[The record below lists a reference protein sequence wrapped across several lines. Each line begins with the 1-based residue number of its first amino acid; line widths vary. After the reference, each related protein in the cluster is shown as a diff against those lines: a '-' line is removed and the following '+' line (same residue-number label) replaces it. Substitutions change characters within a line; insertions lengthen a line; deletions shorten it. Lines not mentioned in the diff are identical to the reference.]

1 MDEIA
6 KETTLLP
13 PCYKIQSK
21 KFRKKVFKYL
31 KALVMPYNLINKSN
45 YLSYIHLNQSW
56 FTVVTHSRNSGK
68 WRNLRS
74 RKIL

>member
-31 KALVMPYNLINKSN
+31 KALIMP
-45 YLSYIHLNQSW
+45 
-56 FTVVTHSRNSGK
+56 
-68 WRNLRS
+68 
-74 RKIL
+74 